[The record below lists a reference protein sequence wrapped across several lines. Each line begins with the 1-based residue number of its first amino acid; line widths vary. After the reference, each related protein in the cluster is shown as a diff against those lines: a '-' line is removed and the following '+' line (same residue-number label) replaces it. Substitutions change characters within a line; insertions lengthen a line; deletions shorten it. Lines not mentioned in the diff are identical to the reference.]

1 MIFSAFGIEI
11 NSFKNPDNDFLRIAK
26 KVTNFTDFKTGM
38 KFFGYLAF
46 PQLMKAF
53 KIRLLDA
60 ESCDFFENAIY
71 ETFRTREKLGIVR
84 HDMINLML
92 EARRGNLSH
101 SKNVEEKTVE
111 GFAAVEESNM
121 GKSQVKR
128 DWTDTD
134 FAAQCFIFFLGGF
147 DTVIITFFLNF

>member
-1 MIFSAFGIEI
+1 M
-11 NSFKNPDNDFLRIAK
+11 
-26 KVTNFTDFKTGM
+26 V
-38 KFFGYLAF
+38 F
-46 PQLMKAF
+46 PQLMKAL

-71 ETFRTREKLGIVR
+71 ETFKTREELGIVR

-101 SKNVEEKTVE
+101 NKNAEEKIVD
-111 GFAAVEESNM
+111 GFATVEESQM
-121 GKSQVKR
+121 EKSQVKHE
-128 DWTDTD
+128 WTDAD

-147 DTVIITFFLNF
+147 DSVKNHFLFNILSLT